1 MIDFILAAF
10 PIGLLIWLMTKPR
23 PLPSTHAF
31 AVAALVAY
39 VVRCWYF
46 QTPQLL
52 VNAAVITGLLEAL
65 TPITIVF
72 GAIFFFIALEKSGAM
87 TILNGWL
94 RDVSSNPV
102 AQLMLVGW
110 SFLFLIEGASGF
122 GTPAALAAPVLV
134 GLGFPALRVAVLCLI
149 FNTIPT
155 AFGAAGTPIW
165 FGLEMLNLPESELL
179 AVGWQTAIL
188 QTITALVLPPIA
200 LRMLVDGPMIRKN
213 LVFIYLSTLACVVPM
228 LLVAAVNYEFP
239 TIAGGA
245 CGMVIT
251 ILLARFGVGLE
262 KPEPGAEPRRPL
274 VSRTVV
280 MALIPLIATVFI
292 LLVTRIP
299 DLGLRGWMTATT
311 PWIRLVL
318 GSLGEFMLSPSL
330 VMQLRNVLGQ
340 DLNWSHAILYVPSII
355 PFVVTAALA
364 LLMFRAP
371 ASEFRS
377 TLTATAKRIG
387 RPVIALFGAL
397 VFVKLLMVDGE
408 RASTMIL
415 GHALSETTGAAWIY
429 FAPFLGALGSFFSG
443 STTISNLMFGGIQ
456 QSIAMDTG
464 VNPVNLLAMQVSGAA
479 MGNMICIHN
488 IVAVCAVLSLSNVEG
503 EILKK
508 AMVPV
513 LIYGATL
520 ALVAAILF

>member
-1 MIDFILAAF
+1 MIDFSLAAF

-39 VVRCWYF
+39 AIRGWYF
-46 QTPQLL
+46 QTPLLL

-65 TPITIVF
+65 TPIAIVF
-72 GAIFFFIALEKSGAM
+72 GAIFFFVALEKSGAM

-165 FGLEMLNLPESELL
+165 FGLETLDLPESELL
-179 AVGWQTAIL
+179 AVAWQTAIL
-188 QTITALVLPPIA
+188 QTVVALVLPPIA
-200 LRMLVDGPMIRKN
+200 LRIVVDGSVIRKN
-213 LVFIYLSTLACVVPM
+213 LVFIYLSTLACVLPM
-228 LLVAAVNYEFP
+228 LLVSAVSYEFP

-262 KPEPGAEPRRPL
+262 KAEPNSEPRRPL
-274 VSRTVV
+274 FSRTVV
-280 MALIPLIATVFI
+280 MALIPLAATVFI

-299 DLGLRGWMTATT
+299 DLGLRGWLTATT
-311 PWIRLVL
+311 PWIRFVF
-318 GSLGEFMLSPSL
+318 GSLGEFLLSPSL
-330 VMQLRNVLGQ
+330 VVQLRNILGQ
-340 DLNWSHAILYVPSII
+340 DLNWTHAILYVPSII

-364 LLMFRAP
+364 LLLFRAP
-371 ASEFRS
+371 ASEIRN
-377 TLTATAKRIG
+377 TLAATLQRIG
-387 RPVIALFGAL
+387 RPVVALFGAL

-415 GHALSETTGAAWIY
+415 GNTLSGVTGEAWIY

-456 QSIAMDTG
+456 QSIAIDTG
-464 VNPVNLLAMQVSGAA
+464 VDPVNLLALQVAGAA

-488 IVAVCAVLSLSNVEG
+488 IVAVCAVLSLVNAEG

-508 AMVPV
+508 AIVPV

-520 ALVAAILF
+520 ALTAGILF